1 MKKTLRIAALIAMT
15 AVVVACEKEPQP
27 EGTTEAI
34 EVQQAPKNH
43 AIILNEGDRNGI
55 ASLSYLNLATGTL
68 NNDWFL
74 ANNERNLG
82 VLGGDVVVYGSK
94 AYVTVSMSGTLEVI
108 DTATGASQQYN
119 LNNCY
124 PNRLTAHG
132 GKIYITC
139 HNPRSV
145 IRIDTTA
152 PGTKE
157 AECLL
162 GDYNPE
168 GIAALNG
175 RLFVASSYVDDG
187 KGNLTYDNKLYVIDI
202 NGFNVISTLT
212 IPTNPQKVLPVD
224 NNHVV
229 VNGWGEWDMNTG
241 ATFDHGTAVVDAQT
255 LAVTTSPQLI
265 SFMAVR
271 NGMVYGI
278 ASTYDQSWT
287 QHIEYL
293 TFNPTTL
300 ETSSLPIRLDDNVT
314 NNPYSIAVHPDNGDI
329 YITTDGGTYSN
340 TEGDVYCFS
349 SNGTRRWR
357 NQVGVYPSKIV
368 FY

>member
-187 KGNLTYDNKLYVIDI
+187 TGNLTYDNKLYVIDI
-202 NGFNVISTLT
+202 NGFNVIST
-212 IPTNPQKVLPVD
+212 ISDYAPPQDESADMHGYRIDYDINEKIYNALPGLGLQDIVD
-224 NNHVV
+224 FEKAQMANKAYRYIIL
-229 VNGWGEWDMNTG
+229 GDEKELDME
-241 ATFDHGTAVVDAQT
+241 A
-255 LAVTTSPQLI
+255 
-265 SFMAVR
+265 
-271 NGMVYGI
+271 
-278 ASTYDQSWT
+278 
-287 QHIEYL
+287 
-293 TFNPTTL
+293 L
-300 ETSSLPIRLDDNVT
+300 EKIGPIRRLT
-314 NNPYSIAVHPDNGDI
+314 TEDI
-329 YITTDGGTYSN
+329 FGY
-340 TEGDVYCFS
+340 
-349 SNGTRRWR
+349 
-357 NQVGVYPSKIV
+357 
-368 FY
+368 